1 MSKYCLPPF
10 SLVFQVGYLQNLPNN
25 WEDER
30 FMR

>member
-1 MSKYCLPPF
+1 
-10 SLVFQVGYLQNLPNN
+10 VFQVGYLQNLPNN